1 MYKRQIYINGPSWQ
15 SSTSDNARADVSDLW
30 KDFQSVEDLGNQP
43 IGALNC
49 RYYRYRIPPNLI
61 TTVLGVG
68 SQSAA
73 SDAVVEAWI
82 DTTSAQVVKM
92 TVQVYN
98 VQIEGASA
106 TVLLA
111 MDLAEVGQPYNINA
125 PQPAPAQQPATSS
138 TPQ

>member
-1 MYKRQIYINGPSWQ
+1 
-15 SSTSDNARADVSDLW
+15 
-30 KDFQSVEDLGNQP
+30 
-43 IGALNC
+43 
-49 RYYRYRIPPNLI
+49 
-61 TTVLGVG
+61 VLGVG

-73 SDAVVEAWI
+73 SDTVVEAWI